1 MEEIKIYKSFWKFD
15 LGMALML
22 TFIIWGIYMLV
33 NKEDGYKAGPIIVI
47 GMFSILAVVSVVRFA
62 RRRPHLIISE
72 NALTVNTDEPW
83 QVSFKEVE
91 SFIPSKCNGQD
102 VIGVRYKQGTPN
114 WASEEAICSSQK
126 SRIRYPENLHPG
138 KPYEIYVSDLSV
150 RCQSLCEMLNQ
161 RLRN

>member
-62 RRRPHLIISE
+62 RRRPHLIISD

-102 VIGVRYKQGTPN
+102 VAKISDTAGKGMCKNQEYVDYLQR
-114 WASEEAICSSQK
+114 AI
-126 SRIRYPENLHPG
+126 
-138 KPYEIYVSDLSV
+138 DW
-150 RCQSLCEMLNQ
+150 
-161 RLRN
+161 RLKHND